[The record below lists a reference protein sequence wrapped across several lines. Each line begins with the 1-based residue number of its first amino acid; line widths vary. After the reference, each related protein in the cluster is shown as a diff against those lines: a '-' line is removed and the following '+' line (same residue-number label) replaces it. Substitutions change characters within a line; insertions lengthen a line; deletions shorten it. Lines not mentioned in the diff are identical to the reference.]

1 MKPLLCWCD
10 EPTTW
15 ALLPSYYHVG
25 NKIAHL
31 DSEGMTHG
39 SPVHEHRAASV
50 LGCLPKDL
58 LAEWLQALGVM
69 GHRGRYFWLTQSLSG
84 SSQGKESWGGL
95 VIYLIPVLPVQQVDA
110 EDRALPS
117 LLPIEP
123 SQLGGEASMFAEM
136 LGPHTLD
143 V

>member
-1 MKPLLCWCD
+1 M
-10 EPTTW
+10 
-15 ALLPSYYHVG
+15 
-25 NKIAHL
+25 
-31 DSEGMTHG
+31 
-39 SPVHEHRAASV
+39 
-50 LGCLPKDL
+50 
-58 LAEWLQALGVM
+58 
-69 GHRGRYFWLTQSLSG
+69 
-84 SSQGKESWGGL
+84 
-95 VIYLIPVLPVQQVDA
+95 IYLIPVLPVQQVDA